1 MGWRPSAARNKL
13 YNWMKRV
20 GDKGPTAQFYRGKRP
35 IWKGM
40 KQLYEG
46 LWLFESATTKNQTSA
61 TVSLPPFCLYD
72 GDTSARADNPRGS
85 ATVLTA
91 ACECYHAGMRRLPL
105 PLLVLIILIAFPVAI
120 PIGIASWIWDRR
132 RMRAAAERTHCE
144 RCGATLAVA
153 SLHRADSEWTKRVA
167 ARLDARPG
175 MRLRMIR
182 SLWAICAACGAEF
195 DYDFRSRIFHCIA
208 GSGEPG
214 VPDQGPAS
222 TRK

>member
-1 MGWRPSAARNKL
+1 
-13 YNWMKRV
+13 
-20 GDKGPTAQFYRGKRP
+20 
-35 IWKGM
+35 M

-105 PLLVLIILIAFPVAI
+105 PLLVLIILIAFPVAV
-120 PIGIASWIWDRR
+120 PIGIASWIWDGR
-132 RMRAAAERTHCE
+132 RMRAVAERTHCE
-144 RCGATLAVA
+144 RCGAILGSA
-153 SLHRADSEWTKRVA
+153 SLHRADAEWTKRVA
-167 ARLDARPG
+167 ELQAERPL
-175 MRLRMIR
+175 MRFRMTR
-182 SLWAICAACGAEF
+182 GLWAICCACGAEYN
-195 DYDFRSRIFHCIA
+195 YDFHSRIFHCVT

-214 VPDQGPAS
+214 APDQGPA
-222 TRK
+222 